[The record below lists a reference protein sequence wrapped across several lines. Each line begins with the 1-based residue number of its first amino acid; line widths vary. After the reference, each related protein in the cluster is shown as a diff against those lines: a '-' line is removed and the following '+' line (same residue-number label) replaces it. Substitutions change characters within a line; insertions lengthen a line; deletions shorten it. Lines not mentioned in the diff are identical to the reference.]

1 MFRKA
6 SVSRDRR
13 SISSAAASADT
24 PGARS
29 TTGCSR
35 LTHAPPVPTRGAR
48 SGGAVAGLSKSSA
61 RYTRP
66 DPGAASDRTTSASW
80 ASPARREL
88 HGHLGLVQDAGRAVG
103 REPEDGTGGLDEGAV
118 DVGCDGGAHAER
130 LLMPDQGDGPQGDQ
144 AEDQQHA
151 EEFPAELHG
160 GPPVAGRRPEP
171 RGRGV
176 GAERRGQIVISTRFR
191 QGPQDPLRGR
201 AAGVTEF
208 ARRRET
214 GHRSTNEGLT

>member
-24 PGARS
+24 PAARS

-48 SGGAVAGLSKSSA
+48 SDGAVAGLSKSA
-61 RYTRP
+61 AKYTRP

-80 ASPARREL
+80 ASPASANSTATLVLSRMRAEL
-88 HGHLGLVQDAGRAVG
+88 SAVSL
-103 REPEDGTGGLDEGAV
+103 RTEPADWMRV
-118 DVGCDGGAHAER
+118 R
-130 LLMPDQGDGPQGDQ
+130 LTSVAMAALMPSVSLMPDQGDGPQGDQ

-176 GAERRGQIVISTRFR
+176 GAERRGQIVILTRFR

-201 AAGVTEF
+201 AAGVTGF
-208 ARRRET
+208 ACRRET
-214 GHRSTNEGLT
+214 GYRSTNEGLT